1 MTTKNLAILT
11 AVAAVLGGA
20 AYFTSSSKKMK
31 SPSIVGKQIL
41 PAFDASAVARI
52 DVGGA
57 KPLALAATDKG
68 WVVET
73 LHSYPADVTKIR
85 ENILK
90 LQELKVGQVA
100 NGRTIASPA
109 KVALKDASG
118 KELASV
124 DLGETHTGKP
134 RGQMAQF
141 GGGGYPDGRYIQ
153 FGDKVVL
160 VKDTLDAFDGDPKK
174 WTDTRIASVTASDV
188 TSVTYAKGKE
198 TVSLTRKDGTWTLP
212 GLGPKEELDT
222 SKTYSLDSAL
232 SYLDFTGVADPKKT
246 DAELGFATGAV
257 YTVTLKNGQSYTAK
271 VGDKTGSDRWVKLSA
286 SFKAV
291 GTNATENAT
300 LEKAVNDFNEKTGK
314 WAFSIS
320 SYSADNMSKTR
331 KDLVKAKEE
340 PKKDEAKKDDKKT
353 EAPKAE
359 AKKPEAPK
367 AAPKPEAKKDAAKK

>member
-109 KVALKDASG
+109 TVALKDASG
-118 KELASV
+118 KELAAV
-124 DLGETHTGKP
+124 ALGETHMGKP

-188 TSVTYAKGKE
+188 TSVTYTKDKE

-300 LEKAVNDFNEKTGK
+300 LEKAVKDFNEKTGK

-340 PKKDEAKKDDKKT
+340 PKKDEAKKDDKK
-353 EAPKAE
+353 
-359 AKKPEAPK
+359 PETAPK
-367 AAPKPEAKKDAAKK
+367 AAPAKPEAKKAEPKKDAPKK